1 MTRRGALGILLAV
14 VLSAVIHAA
23 RQQPPSTPPDAEHSG
38 SSLRITSPLGRT
50 GTITRIRIVAQITV
64 PPGTVLSPVDFY
76 VDGEKVGTVESGPPY
91 AVDWTDDNPLL
102 RREIAV
108 HAIDGNGTLFRDTV
122 VLPPW
127 EVSEET
133 EVAGVLLETSV
144 FDERGRAISELPA
157 DAFSVSED
165 DVPQTIDLVTREQVP
180 TDLVLLVDNSQ
191 SMSARMDLVRRAV
204 DRLVG
209 HLRPKDRAIVAPF
222 NVKIGTI
229 TGPTNDKPT
238 ISQAIGAMRAGGG
251 TALLDTLKEAASLL
265 RGTEGRRA
273 LVLITDGFD
282 ENSETTF
289 ESAVEAIERVGVTV
303 YAIGIGGVAGI
314 SLKGQD
320 TLRKIAGVSGG
331 RAYFPPA
338 DRDLV
343 DAVRSI
349 TTDSQSRFLIT
360 YTPANQK
367 KDGSWRA
374 VAIQVP
380 EGYRARTRTGYFAP
394 PPPPIHATA
403 EFTIMDERRRY
414 VDATKD
420 DLEVFENGVPQTI
433 TTFQEAVDPVSIVLV
448 LDESGSMKKSADL
461 VRATA
466 KDFVSAVR
474 PEDSLAL
481 ITFADAPKFAH
492 VLALN
497 RRWTFDAIDR
507 YNPLGGTALYDALW
521 NSLQHLKGV
530 SARRAVVVLTDGRD
544 ENNPG
549 TAPGS
554 THTFDD
560 VIRLQR
566 EVNVT
571 MFMVGLGSNIDV
583 AVNQRLAEVSGGQAY
598 AAADVGALGAQFRR
612 VIDDLRRRYIVGYV
626 SSNIQH
632 DGTWRAIEIR
642 PKQSDRVVLTSA
654 GYFAPEK

>member
-1 MTRRGALGILLAV
+1 MRRFTPAV
-14 VLSAVIHAA
+14 VVLIALLCGPRICVA
-23 RQQPPSTPPDAEHSG
+23 QET

-50 GTITRIRIVAQITV
+50 GTVTRIRIVAQITV
-64 PPGTVLSPVDFY
+64 SPGAGLSPVDFY
-76 VDGEKVGTVESGPPY
+76 VDGEKVGTVANGPPY

-108 HAIDGNGTLFRDTV
+108 QAADATGAVLRDTV
-122 VLPPW
+122 ILPPW

-144 FDERGRAISELPA
+144 FDEKGHAVSQLPN
-157 DAFSVSED
+157 DAFAVTED
-165 DVPQTIDLVTREQVP
+165 DVPQPIDLVTREQVP
-180 TDLVLLVDNSQ
+180 TDLVVLVDNSQ
-191 SMSARMDLVRRAV
+191 SMAARMDRVRRAV
-204 DRLVG
+204 ERLVE

-229 TGPTNDKPT
+229 TGPTNDKET
-238 ISQAIGAMRAGGG
+238 ISQAIVAMRAGGG
-251 TALLDTLKEAASLL
+251 TALLDSLQESTALLKGA
-265 RGTEGRRA
+265 EGRRA

-282 ENSETTF
+282 ENSQATV
-289 ESAVEAIERVGVTV
+289 ESTIEAIERVGVTV

-314 SLKGQD
+314 SLRGQD
-320 TLRKIAGVSGG
+320 TIKKIVGPTGG

-343 DAVRSI
+343 EAVRSI

-367 KDGSWRA
+367 KDGAWRA
-374 VAIQVP
+374 VAVKVP
-380 EGYRARTRTGYFAP
+380 EGYRVRTRAGYFAP
-394 PPPPIHATA
+394 PPLPIHATA
-403 EFTIMDERRRY
+403 EFTLMDDKRRY
-414 VDATKD
+414 VEVTRD
-420 DLEVFENGVPQTI
+420 DLEVFENGEPQAI
-433 TTFQEAVDPVSIVLV
+433 TTFQEAVDPVSIVLA

-466 KDFVSAVR
+466 KDFVGAVR

-497 RRWTFDAIDR
+497 RQWTYDAIDH
-507 YNPLGGTALYDALW
+507 YTPTGGTALYDALW
-521 NSLQHLKGV
+521 NALQHLKGV
-530 SARRAVVVLTDGRD
+530 PARKAVVVLTDGRD

-554 THTFDD
+554 THVLDD
-560 VIRLQR
+560 VIKLQR
-566 EVNVT
+566 EVGAT
-571 MFMVGLGSNIDV
+571 IFAVGLGANVDV
-583 AVNQRLAEVSGGQAY
+583 GVMERLAEVSGGQRYEASD
-598 AAADVGALGAQFRR
+598 ATALGDQFRR
-612 VIDDLRRRYIVGYV
+612 IIEDLRRRYILGYV

-632 DGTWRAIEIR
+632 DGSWRAIEIR
-642 PKQSDRVVLTSA
+642 PKQADRIVLTSA

>member
-1 MTRRGALGILLAV
+1 MTRRAALGTVLAI

-23 RQQPPSTPPDAEHSG
+23 RQGPTSLSDSKPSG

-50 GTITRIRIVAQITV
+50 GTVTRIRIVAQITV
-64 PPGTVLSPVDFY
+64 PPGAMLSPVDFY
-76 VDGEKVGTVESGPPY
+76 VDGEKVGTVASGPPY

-102 RREIAV
+102 RREITVQAT
-108 HAIDGNGTLFRDTV
+108 DGDGALIRDTV

-127 EVSEET
+127 EVTEET

-144 FDERGRAISELPA
+144 FDKRGRAISELPP
-157 DAFSVSED
+157 DAFSVTED
-165 DVPQTIDLVTREQVP
+165 DVLQTIDLVTREQVP

-191 SMSARMDLVRRAV
+191 SMAARMDLVRRTV
-204 DRLVG
+204 DRLVE

-222 NVKIGTI
+222 NVRIGTI

-238 ISQAIGAMRAGGG
+238 ISQAIDAMRAGGG

-265 RGTEGRRA
+265 KGTEGRRA

-289 ESAVEAIERVGVTV
+289 ESAVESIERVGVTV
-303 YAIGIGGVAGI
+303 YAIGIGGTAGI

-320 TLRKIAGVSGG
+320 TLRKIVGVSGG

-338 DRDLV
+338 DRDLME
-343 DAVRSI
+343 AVRSI

-367 KDGSWRA
+367 KDGLWRA

-380 EGYRARTRTGYFAP
+380 EGYQVRTRTGYFAP

-403 EFTIMDERRRY
+403 EFTIMDENRRY

-433 TTFQEAVDPVSIVLV
+433 TTFQEAVEPVSIVLV

-497 RRWTFDAIDR
+497 RQWTFDAIDR
-507 YNPLGGTALYDALW
+507 YTPSGGTALYDAMW
-521 NSLQHLKGV
+521 NSLQHLQGV

-554 THTFDD
+554 THTLDD
-560 VIRLQR
+560 VVKLQR
-566 EVNVT
+566 QVGAT
-571 MFMVGLGSNIDV
+571 MFLVGLGTNIDLV
-583 AVNQRLAEVSGGQAY
+583 VNRRLAEVSGGQAY
-598 AAADVGALGAQFRR
+598 EAADVGALGAQFRR

-626 SSNIQH
+626 SSNIQR

-642 PKQSDRVVLTSA
+642 PKQSDRIVLTSA